1 MATSVTVT
9 VTVAVTASV
18 PAADELSSDA
28 DKIRMISSV

>member
-1 MATSVTVT
+1 MATSVT

-28 DKIRMISSV
+28 DKIRRISSV